1 MSQPRRR
8 RRRGRR
14 GGRGAGAP
22 GAGAGGPA
30 QQAEGLPEKQPE
42 AGGEAAAGPDAPEAR
57 TSGRS
62 RRRRRARGPRPTEEA
77 SSALEGGRG
86 RPPAALTAPPDGRTL
101 EGVIG
106 ELQSIWG
113 VPQNPQEY
121 RITVKVADERDN
133 RGRRVS
139 SIEEVREERPAPAPG
154 GGGRPRREKA
164 PAAPRIGDDFTESA
178 AEPTTGTPRRRRA
191 RRRRRRG
198 RSGSS

>member
-8 RRRGRR
+8 RRRRRR

-22 GAGAGGPA
+22 SASAQGAGAPA
-30 QQAEGLPEKQPE
+30 EQTEGLPEKQPE
-42 AGGEAAAGPDAPEAR
+42 AGGGEAAGADASA
-57 TSGRS
+57 RS
-62 RRRRRARGPRPTEEA
+62 RRRRRARGPRPTDEA
-77 SSALEGGRG
+77 SSALEGVRR
-86 RPPAALTAPPDGRTL
+86 RPPATLTAPPDGRTL

-139 SIEEVREERPAPAPG
+139 SIEEVREERPVQAPG

-164 PAAPRIGDDFTESA
+164 PAAPRIGDDLTESG
-178 AEPTTGTPRRRRA
+178 AERTTGTTRRRRS
-191 RRRRRRG
+191 RRRRRKG